1 MHNNTHIHNSHANTH
16 LQLTHSQLAHT
27 HNSLSQLFPYVLVP
41 GDVHSSSK

>member
-16 LQLTHSQLAHT
+16 LQLAHT

>member
-1 MHNNTHIHNSHANTH
+1 MQTHIYNSHI
-16 LQLTHSQLAHT
+16 